1 MLTVRRH
8 QEPQADQSRTVRFEG
23 HEFGSAVSFFMV
35 DYEPGQGTGL
45 HLHPYPETWVVRKGE
60 AEFTVGDEKIRA
72 FTGDVVVGP
81 ANVPHRFE
89 NVGSD
94 RLEVIGIHPSETI
107 LQEAA

>member
-8 QEPQADQSRTVRFEG
+8 KEPQPGQSRTVRFEG
-23 HEFGSAVSFFMV
+23 HDFGSGVSLFLV

-45 HLHPYPETWVVRKGE
+45 HLHPYAETWVVRKGE
-60 AEFTVGDEKIRA
+60 AEFTVGSERTLA
-72 FTGDVVVGP
+72 YPGDIVVGP

-107 LQEAA
+107 MQVSA

>member
-1 MLTVRRH
+1 MLNIRRH
-8 QEPQADQSRTVRFEG
+8 QEPQPGQSSTVRFEG
-23 HEFGSAVSFFMV
+23 HDFGSAVSFFLV
-35 DYEPGQGTGL
+35 DYEPGRGTGL
-45 HLHPYPETWVVRKGE
+45 HFHPYSETWLVRKGE
-60 AEFTVGDEKIRA
+60 AEFTVGNEKIRA

>member
-8 QEPQADQSRTVRFEG
+8 QEPQSGQSSTVRFEG
-23 HEFGSAVSFFMV
+23 RDFGSAVSFFMV
-35 DYEPGQGTGL
+35 DYEPGRGTAM

-60 AEFTVGDEKIRA
+60 AEFTVGGETLRA
-72 FTGDVVVGP
+72 FTGDVIVGP

-89 NVGSD
+89 NVGSE
-94 RLEVIGIHPSETI
+94 RLEVIGIHPSDTI